1 MKMNDL
7 GLYKHCFI
15 TENSKENNFVGIQ
28 YLKDDI
34 RVFFP
39 LGYEIP
45 KDDDNCR
52 KSIISL
58 LETISLTKAI
68 INQEVKLNDQLREDY
83 AFPIS
88 AYLWLIRDYLTNGI
102 YKTSD
107 KVIKANSQGKIK
119 WKQTL
124 NDSPIYSNK
133 GISFLKLYTEH
144 NISVDDI
151 ITQIHIICLNKSF
164 ENVGWLFGN
173 FKFQE
178 TFISNDNIDYL
189 ISTIN
194 KRLINT
200 YDNHTRFLLINMRN
214 VLLGLDSITSE
225 SSARNYGV
233 NGFKD
238 VWQVLIFKLFK
249 SIDLSI
255 YKPCAKY
262 EMIDNSEF
270 TKPNLKLDALL
281 CWGEG
286 EERAYYV
293 LDAKYYKYGTSLDN
307 SKNGAPET
315 SDVEKQI
322 VYGEYVDLKLNHR
335 FPVYNAFIIP
345 FNRRKDNKQNIEF
358 IGFARSNWKDT
369 KDKKE
374 YNYIAVILI
383 DTKFVI
389 DNWSSSNLDS
399 FINDLVSKVKKIRTL
414 LEQKGWL

>member
-7 GLYKHCFI
+7 GLYKHCFV
-15 TENSKENNFVGIQ
+15 TENSKENNFVGIK
-28 YLKDDI
+28 YLNDDI

-45 KDDDNCR
+45 NEDDKCR

-107 KVIKANSQGKIK
+107 KVIKPNSQGKIK

-144 NISVDDI
+144 RISVDDI
-151 ITQIHIICLNKSF
+151 ITQIHIICLNESF
-164 ENVGWLFGN
+164 KNIGWLFGN
-173 FKFQE
+173 FKLQE
-178 TFISNDNIDYL
+178 TFVSNDNIDYL

-214 VLLGLDSITSE
+214 VLLGLDSIANE
-225 SSARNYGV
+225 SSVRNYG
-233 NGFKD
+233 
-238 VWQVLIFKLFK
+238 
-249 SIDLSI
+249 
-255 YKPCAKY
+255 
-262 EMIDNSEF
+262 EF
-270 TKPNLKLDALL
+270 D
-281 CWGEG
+281 
-286 EERAYYV
+286 
-293 LDAKYYKYGTSLDN
+293 
-307 SKNGAPET
+307 
-315 SDVEKQI
+315 
-322 VYGEYVDLKLNHR
+322 
-335 FPVYNAFIIP
+335 
-345 FNRRKDNKQNIEF
+345 
-358 IGFARSNWKDT
+358 
-369 KDKKE
+369 
-374 YNYIAVILI
+374 
-383 DTKFVI
+383 
-389 DNWSSSNLDS
+389 
-399 FINDLVSKVKKIRTL
+399 DLV
-414 LEQKGWL
+414 